1 MNLPGHSSHCRCSEC
16 SHPGCGGSSPLLHLC
31 DIDFCHDGR
40 TVLSHINF
48 TVDRGDFIA
57 ITGPNGGG
65 KTTLLRIVLGLLQ
78 PNSGRVVFCDR
89 EGHPTSVRPA
99 IGYLPQKNSVDSHF
113 PITVSEVVA
122 SAFIKYKNMPK
133 PERQAE
139 VMRLLSLVGMDA
151 LASRPIGELSGGQ
164 LQRTLFA
171 RAIACNPELLVLD
184 EPLSYLDKTFEQKLY
199 NIIAE
204 LAPHTTILLVSHEM
218 SRIGGMANRHLLVDH
233 TIDECTATCH
243 YTPHEEC

>member
-1 MNLPGHSSHCRCSEC
+1 MNLPGHSHHCRCAEC
-16 SHPGCGGSSPLLHLC
+16 SHREVAGRSPLLHLC
-31 DIDFCHDGR
+31 DVDFRRDGR
-40 TVLSHINF
+40 TVLSDINF

-78 PNSGRVVFCDR
+78 PNSGRVVFCDCDGR
-89 EGHPTSVRPA
+89 PSAIRPT

-122 SAFIKYKNMPK
+122 SAFIKNKVLTGQQRAD
-133 PERQAE
+133 EIL
-139 VMRLLSLVGMDA
+139 RLLSLVGMDT
-151 LASRPIGELSGGQ
+151 LSSRPIGELSGGQ

-171 RAIACNPELLVLD
+171 RAIACKPELLVLD

-199 NIIAE
+199 DIIAE
-204 LAPHTTILLVSHEM
+204 LAAHTTILLVSHEM
-218 SRIGGMANRHLLVDH
+218 SRIGGMANRHLIVDH

-243 YTPHEEC
+243 YTRQEC

>member
-1 MNLPGHSSHCRCSEC
+1 MNLPGHSNHCRCSEC
-16 SHPGCGGSSPLLHLC
+16 SHPGVPGHSPLLHLC
-31 DIDFCHDGR
+31 DIDFRRDGR
-40 TVLSHINF
+40 TVLSNINF

-78 PNSGRVVFCDR
+78 PNNGRVVFCNSD
-89 EGHPTSVRPA
+89 GHPTSVRPA

-122 SAFIKYKNMPK
+122 SAFIKHKEMPK
-133 PERQAE
+133 SQRETE
-139 VMRLLSLVGMDA
+139 IVRLLSLVGMDS
-151 LASRPIGELSGGQ
+151 LAWRPIGELSGGQ

-171 RAIACNPELLVLD
+171 RAIACKPELLVLD

-199 NIIAE
+199 DIIAE

-233 TIDECTATCH
+233 TIDECTASCH
-243 YTPHEEC
+243 YTRQEC